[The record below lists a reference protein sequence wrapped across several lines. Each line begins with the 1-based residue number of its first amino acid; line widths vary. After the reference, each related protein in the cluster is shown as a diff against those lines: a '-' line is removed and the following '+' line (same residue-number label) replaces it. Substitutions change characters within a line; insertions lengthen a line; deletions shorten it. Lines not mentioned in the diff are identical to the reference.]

1 MKLEFSKPPALVFV
15 QETMKSGFRLYVDGE
30 YMPVRAVK
38 IDAEAGKVTECLITL
53 IPGVKQYIEETE
65 E

>member
-1 MKLEFSKPPALVFV
+1 
-15 QETMKSGFRLYVDGE
+15 MKSGFRLYVDGE

-53 IPGVKQYIEETE
+53 IPGVKQFIEETE

>member
-15 QETMKSGFRLYVDGE
+15 QETMKSGFKLYVDGE

-38 IDAEAGKVTECLITL
+38 IDAEAGKVTECQITL
-53 IPGVKQYIEETE
+53 IPGIKQVVEETE
-65 E
+65 G